1 MENKYF
7 KQSSN
12 VFKLGGSPPAVTT
25 TTVTSITSTSAIGGG
40 DVTSSG
46 DTAVTARGVVYGT
59 SPNPT
64 GGTRISHTGTTG
76 SFVSLLTGLLPNV
89 TYYVK
94 AYATNTT
101 ATSYG
106 SDATFKTLANTGS
119 TTGFTSSEINSS
131 NYNSFRRTGIGD
143 GAAEAAFD
151 ATFAAIAHIV
161 DIDVKYT
168 PEEILK
174 GNIK

>member
-12 VFKLGGSPPAVTT
+12 VFKGIGGTPTIVT
-25 TTVTSITSTSAIGGG
+25 TTVTGITSTSAIVGGN
-40 DVTSSG
+40 VTVSG
-46 DTAVTARGVVYGT
+46 GTITARGVAYGRST
-59 SPNPT
+59 YPT
-64 GGTRISHTGTTG
+64 ITGDSKTVVAGTLGVSTG
-76 SFVSLLTGLLPNV
+76 SITGLLPNTLYHV
-89 TYYVK
+89 R
-94 AYATNTT
+94 AYATNATGTAYANETNFTT
-101 ATSYG
+101 LS
-106 SDATFKTLANTGS
+106 GS